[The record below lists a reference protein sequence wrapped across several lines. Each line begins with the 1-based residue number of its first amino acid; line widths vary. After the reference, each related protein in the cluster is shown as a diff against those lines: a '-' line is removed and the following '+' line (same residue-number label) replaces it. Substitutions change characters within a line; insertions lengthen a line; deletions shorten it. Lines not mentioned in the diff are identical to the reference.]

1 MKQLKDGDIDEI
13 TVKINSRPRKKLNF
27 SILDIRRNYKHRT
40 CQVSVLSTIYLTI
53 AISYS
58 SLADRVIVLVAR
70 FRFWS
75 VNKVGLR
82 AMFTSRILST
92 MKWNYEDCRRN
103 GLLL

>member
-13 TVKINSRPRKKLNF
+13 TAKIYSRPRKKLNF
-27 SILDIRRNYKHRT
+27 STPDIRCNYKA
-40 CQVSVLSTIYLTI
+40 QNLISSVLSTICLTI

-58 SLADRVIVLVAR
+58 SLADRVMVLVAR

-82 AMFTSRILST
+82 TMFTPRILSAI
-92 MKWNYEDCRRN
+92 KWNYEDCRRN